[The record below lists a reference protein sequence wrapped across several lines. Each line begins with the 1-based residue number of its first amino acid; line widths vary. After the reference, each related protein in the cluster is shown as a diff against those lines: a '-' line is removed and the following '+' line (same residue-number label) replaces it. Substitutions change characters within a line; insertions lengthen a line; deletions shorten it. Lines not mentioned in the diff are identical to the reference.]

1 MVDGMGCERLVLGGT
16 SASSPVQ
23 FDERIGEQW
32 RWKGPVGVMV
42 DGRWCEGLLLG
53 SNFALSLIKFAEWV
67 AEQCCWKGPVGIVI
81 GGAVIL

>member
-1 MVDGMGCERLVLGGT
+1 MIDGMGCEGLVLGGT
-16 SASSPVQ
+16 LASSPVQ
-23 FDERIGEQW
+23 FDKRIGEQW
-32 RWKGPVGVMV
+32 CWKGPVGVMV